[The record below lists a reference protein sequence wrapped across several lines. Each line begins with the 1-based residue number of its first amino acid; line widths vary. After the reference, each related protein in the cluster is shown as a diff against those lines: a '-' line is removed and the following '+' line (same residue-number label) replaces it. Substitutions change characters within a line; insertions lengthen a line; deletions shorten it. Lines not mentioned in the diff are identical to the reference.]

1 VNRYLRYRHPSI
13 SDSMRLPLLQAR
25 LSTEVTS
32 FMTLALVDSGATCSF
47 LPTDLAEIL
56 GLQPD
61 PASTHTAV
69 GAGGEFRTVDF
80 RVTIELMKGGR
91 AFADFKNWPVL
102 VPINRLAIPYMILGR
117 DSVFR
122 RFDVTF
128 RELAQRTILRP
139 PKKKAKKSRFER
151 RY

>member
-1 VNRYLRYRHPSI
+1 MNRYLRYRHPSI

-102 VPINRLAIPYMILGR
+102 VPINRLAIPYIRQLPKTRKSEERSMNHQLSYAVR
-117 DSVFR
+117 
-122 RFDVTF
+122 VT
-128 RELAQRTILRP
+128 
-139 PKKKAKKSRFER
+139 KKRKVLPLIEVGGPG
-151 RY
+151 